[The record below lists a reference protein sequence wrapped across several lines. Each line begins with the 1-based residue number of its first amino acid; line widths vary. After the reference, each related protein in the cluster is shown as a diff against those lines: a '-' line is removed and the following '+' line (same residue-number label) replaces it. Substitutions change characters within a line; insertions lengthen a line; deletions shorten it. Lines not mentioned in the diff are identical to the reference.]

1 MEMETKRKISNLA
14 VTIPTKVFL
23 AMIVFAVMLL
33 VYLLFTEAG
42 KKALWEMA
50 DEIIKRLF
58 E

>member
-1 MEMETKRKISNLA
+1 METKRKISNLA